1 MSTESEGFD
10 KVARG
15 DRAKEM
21 LESPVFQDALQEVR
35 EAIFRSWESLPTD
48 ADDKLRDLKLSI
60 HLLNAIVKNLQTFIE
75 EGALER
81 FETEQQDKLKENKR
95 WL

>member
-1 MSTESEGFD
+1 MNEENGFD

-21 LESPVFQDALQEVR
+21 LESPVFQDALSEVR

-75 EGALER
+75 EGALEK